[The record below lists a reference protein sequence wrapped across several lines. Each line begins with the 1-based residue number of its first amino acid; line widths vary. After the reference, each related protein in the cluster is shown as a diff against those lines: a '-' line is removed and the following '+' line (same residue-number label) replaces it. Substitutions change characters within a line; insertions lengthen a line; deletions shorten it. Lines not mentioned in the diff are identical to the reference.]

1 MDTKWQ
7 ESTKEGDKGKEE
19 DKEKG
24 NGGNGEERLKPGIL
38 LLIIA
43 MLSITQLS

>member
-19 DKEKG
+19 DKDKG
-24 NGGNGEERLKPGIL
+24 NRGNGEESLTPGIL